1 MRVMD
6 AIYLKAGDLLL
17 CKRIATTDYDPPTIV
32 KFERTMHK
40 HKKDPA
46 QLWVIHEQR
55 YYAVR
60 VRDCELTDPLQ
71 RIANELLR
79 KD

>member
-6 AIYLKAGDLLL
+6 AIHLKNGDLLL
-17 CKRIATTDYDPPTIV
+17 CKRIALTNYDPPTIV
-32 KFERTMHK
+32 KFERTLVK

-46 QLWVIHEQR
+46 RLWVIHDR
-55 YYAVR
+55 HYYAVN

-79 KD
+79 KE